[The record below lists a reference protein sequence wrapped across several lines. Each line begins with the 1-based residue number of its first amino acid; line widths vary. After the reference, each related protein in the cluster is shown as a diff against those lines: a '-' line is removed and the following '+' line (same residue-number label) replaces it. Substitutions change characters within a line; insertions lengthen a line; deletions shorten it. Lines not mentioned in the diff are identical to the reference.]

1 MPRIAVNCRV
11 RTLFGFVALAACLPL
26 SASDGPPTV
35 EEGRAH
41 WAFQP
46 VNRPAVP
53 AIKIPAHGNPIDAFI
68 AAQQQSAGV
77 RSSTRADKHT
87 LLRRAKFDLLGVPP
101 TPAEIAAFIADDRPD
116 AFERRVEEFLADPR
130 YGETWGR
137 LWLDLV
143 RYAETAGFNA
153 DPARPQAYQYRD
165 YVIRAF
171 NNDTPYDRF
180 AAEQLAGDELFP
192 DSNDALIATGYNR
205 MWPDESN
212 ASDVLLAR
220 QSALNDHTGNLG
232 AVFLGL
238 SIGCAQCHD
247 HKFDPIL
254 QTDFYQLQAFFSGI
268 TLQDK
273 VPLGDNAALAKYGEE
288 LQAWQARTADLRHEL
303 HAINRDARAKAGAE
317 KRLKFPKVVLDAVD
331 TAPEDR
337 TPYQLQLVFWS
348 ERQIEIKDKDL
359 LAAMGEAN
367 AARRD
372 ELTKALDEARKSA
385 PKPPRELT
393 AMAVTEVSETA
404 PETFLLATGS
414 YDYPLDETPPDVP
427 EVLRKAGWKGPAI
440 QSPRPG
446 TSGRRSAFVEWLTAT
461 DNPLTYR
468 VLVNRIWQ
476 GHFGRGLVENA
487 NDFGVQTAA
496 PTHPEL
502 LDWLTA
508 EFLARGR
515 SIKELHRLIMASAT
529 YQQAGFRTDAP
540 GDFAVALKADPDNR
554 TYWHFPRQR
563 LTGERIRDAWLAV
576 ADSLNDSMFGAGVRP
591 ELPPKFGGA
600 GAWKISENPAD
611 RVRRSVYIYAKRN
624 LPYPMLQVFDLP
636 DMHEACGCRTQTTI
650 APQALMLLNSE
661 LVLGAARK
669 LADRI
674 NSEHATGDAAGM
686 VESLWLIAYGRPPD
700 SVEQAEALQ
709 FLGQQ
714 QDQFLALNPSLGEDA
729 TAGRKLASGEA
740 WIDLCHAV
748 LNSNEF
754 LFVD

>member
-1 MPRIAVNCRV
+1 MQTA
-11 RTLFGFVALAACLPL
+11 ALRRLRGLTGLVLLTSCAALV
-26 SASDGPPTV
+26 ASDGPPTV
-35 EEGRAH
+35 EEGRSH

-46 VNRPAVP
+46 VVRPAVP
-53 AIKIPAHGNPIDAFI
+53 SIDLPAQGNVIDAFVV
-68 AAQQQSAGV
+68 AQQRSAGV
-77 RSSTRADKHT
+77 ASGKRADKYT

-101 TPAEIAAFIADDRPD
+101 TPEEIASFIADDRPD
-116 AFERRVEEFLADPR
+116 AFELRVEEFLADPR
-130 YGETWGR
+130 YGENWGR

-143 RYAETAGFNA
+143 RFAETAGFNA

-171 NNDTPYDRF
+171 NADTPYDRF
-180 AAEQLAGDELFP
+180 VSEQLAGDELFP
-192 DSNDALIATGYNR
+192 DSKDALIATGYNR

-247 HKFDPIL
+247 HKFDPLL
-254 QTDFYQLQAFFSGI
+254 QSDFYQLQAFFSGI
-268 TLQDK
+268 TLQDR
-273 VPLGDNAALAKYGEE
+273 VPLGDNAALVKYRAE
-288 LQAWQARTADLRHEL
+288 LQAWQAETAELRREL
-303 HAINRDARAKAGAE
+303 HAINREARAKAGAE
-317 KRLKFPKVVLDAVD
+317 KRLKFPAVVLEAID

-337 TPYQLQLVFWS
+337 SPFQSQLVFWS

-367 AARRD
+367 VARRD
-372 ELTKALDEARKSA
+372 ELVKALEDARKRA
-385 PKPPRELT
+385 PKPPGELT
-393 AMAVTEVSETA
+393 AMAVTEIADKA
-404 PETFLLATGS
+404 PDTFLLAAGS
-414 YDYPLDETPPDVP
+414 YEYPLDETPPDVP
-427 EVLRKAGWKGPAI
+427 AVLRKAGWKGPTIA
-440 QSPRPG
+440 SPRPG
-446 TSGRRSAFVEWLTAT
+446 TSGRRSAFIEWPTAA
-461 DNPLTYR
+461 DNPVTYR
-468 VLVNRIWQ
+468 VLVNRVWQ

-487 NDFGVQTAA
+487 NDFGVMTPA

-515 SIKELHRLIMASAT
+515 SMKELHRLIMASAT
-529 YQQAGFRTDAP
+529 YQQTGYRTDAATEA
-540 GDFAVALKADPDNR
+540 AVALKADPDNR

-563 LTGERIRDAWLAV
+563 LTGERIRDAWLAA
-576 ADSLNDSMFGAGVRP
+576 ADTLNDTMFGSGVRP

-600 GAWKISENPAD
+600 ASWKVSENPAD

-624 LPYPMLQVFDLP
+624 LPYPMLQVFDFP

-669 LADRI
+669 LADRVRA
-674 NSEHATGDAAGM
+674 EHATGDAAGM

-714 QDQFLALNPSLGEDA
+714 QEQFLALNPSLGEDA
-729 TAGRKLASGEA
+729 TAGRKLASDEA